1 VEIDGASEAL
11 FVLGEIDLEYE
22 ALELSF
28 VWSGC

>member
-1 VEIDGASEAL
+1 VEIDGADEAL

-28 VWSGC
+28 VWSGW